1 MKSQQAIKIL
11 LSMLTAVLLFHLC
24 IVTGIIP
31 YDITWGGR
39 LKSDQEMYVFESFS
53 IVVNLFLMFIL
64 GIKGRYL
71 KQVFSIKVV
80 DIILWFF
87 FGLFCLNTVGNILAE
102 TTFEKYFTILT
113 LATAWLLWIILR
125 KRQT

>member
-39 LKSDQEMYVFESFS
+39 LKSDQEMYVF
-53 IVVNLFLMFIL
+53 
-64 GIKGRYL
+64 
-71 KQVFSIKVV
+71 
-80 DIILWFF
+80 
-87 FGLFCLNTVGNILAE
+87 
-102 TTFEKYFTILT
+102 
-113 LATAWLLWIILR
+113 
-125 KRQT
+125 

>member
-102 TTFEKYFTILT
+102 TTFEKY
-113 LATAWLLWIILR
+113 LR
-125 KRQT
+125 F